1 MIIVI
6 SLILGGLVGWFRAGR
21 RGGNRADKLQYAA
34 VHAMI
39 FAIISLFANLFLFG
53 ALV

>member
-6 SLILGGLVGWFRAGR
+6 SLVLGALVGWFRAGK

-39 FAIISLFANLFLFG
+39 FAIVALFANLIILG
-53 ALV
+53 RLI